1 MSDKDKYDFY
11 KKGFWLCFY
20 YLLWDTFKAFGL
32 QEKSVDKT
40 DDCNPHFPLVGKEK
54 KPYTFNENQVLG
66 RAGEYISTTYK
77 KHYAQGAIQATEFIN
92 ANGLGEGFCLGNII
106 KYVQR
111 YGKKGKSYEARERDL
126 FKIIHYAVILL
137 HELEQTEGKGKF

>member
-1 MSDKDKYDFY
+1 M
-11 KKGFWLCFY
+11 
-20 YLLWDTFKAFGL
+20 DT
-32 QEKSVDKT
+32 EKPT
-40 DDCNPHFPLVGKEK
+40 L
-54 KPYTFNENQVLG
+54 TFNEIQVLA
-66 RAGEYISTTYK
+66 RASEYISGTYN

-111 YGKKGKSYEARERDL
+111 YGKKGKGYEAREKDL

-137 HELEQTEGKGKF
+137 HQLEQTEGKGKF

>member
-1 MSDKDKYDFY
+1 MVEFIDNYNPPLNY
-11 KKGFWLCFY
+11 KPMK
-20 YLLWDTFKAFGL
+20 
-32 QEKSVDKT
+32 E
-40 DDCNPHFPLVGKEK
+40 EK
-54 KPYTFNENQVLG
+54 KTYTFNENQVLA
-66 RAGEYISTTYK
+66 RAHEYISTTYN
-77 KHYAQGAIQATEFIN
+77 KHYAQGNIQATEFIN

-111 YGKKGKSYEARERDL
+111 YGKKGKNYKDRERDL

>member
-1 MSDKDKYDFY
+1 MDGKLVDRYNPPLDY
-11 KKGFWLCFY
+11 KPM
-20 YLLWDTFKAFGL
+20 
-32 QEKSVDKT
+32 EKSS
-40 DDCNPHFPLVGKEK
+40 H
-54 KPYTFNENQVLG
+54 TFNENQVLG

-77 KHYAQGAIQATEFIN
+77 KHYAQGSIQATEFIN

-111 YGKKGKSYEARERDL
+111 YGKKGKGYKERERDL

-137 HELEQTEGKGKF
+137 HELEQKEGQGKF

>member
-1 MSDKDKYDFY
+1 MKDNYNPPLKY
-11 KKGFWLCFY
+11 KSM
-20 YLLWDTFKAFGL
+20 
-32 QEKSVDKT
+32 EKT
-40 DDCNPHFPLVGKEK
+40 PH
-54 KPYTFNENQVLG
+54 TFNENQVLG
-66 RAGEYISTTYK
+66 RAGEYISNTYK
-77 KHYAQGAIQATEFIN
+77 KHYAQGSIQATEFIN

-111 YGKKGKSYEARERDL
+111 YGKKGKSYEERERDL